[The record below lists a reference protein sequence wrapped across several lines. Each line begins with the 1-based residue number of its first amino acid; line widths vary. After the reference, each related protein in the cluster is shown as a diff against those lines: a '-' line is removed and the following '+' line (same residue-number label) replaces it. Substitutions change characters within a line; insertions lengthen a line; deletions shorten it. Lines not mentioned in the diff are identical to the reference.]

1 MRRAISSSLET
12 ALERTA
18 PTRAQWDAWTRHE
31 PALDGLTYE
40 ALRLELRT
48 GTRQRQDELLAALV
62 DLTNRHPTAF
72 NVLAACLLP
81 AIRHRIRRYAQR
93 LELQDAM
100 AIMVDAL
107 HEAIGRYDID
117 EPPRFVA
124 QRLLDLPTHRL
135 RHAVAACRAWSS
147 CVECRA
153 EDMALASTPDLSAST
168 LLATAVDA
176 GVLGEH
182 DARLIYETRIAGRP
196 LREIATRLG
205 LGYEAAKKRRRRAE
219 IAWAGWWAPGRC
231 EQGSRP

>member
-1 MRRAISSSLET
+1 MRRTISPNLET
-12 ALERTA
+12 ALEQTA
-18 PTRAQWDAWTRHE
+18 PTRTQWDAWTSHE

-40 ALRLELRT
+40 DLRVELRT
-48 GTRQRQDELLAALV
+48 GTQRRQDELLAALV
-62 DLTNRHPTAF
+62 HVANRDPNAF

-81 AIRHRIRRYAQR
+81 GIRHRIFRYAPL
-93 LELQDAM
+93 LERQDAT
-100 AIMVDAL
+100 AIMVAAL
-107 HEAIGRYDID
+107 HEAISRYDLD

-124 QRLLDLPTHRL
+124 QKLLDLPTHRL

-153 EDMALASTPDLSAST
+153 EDLALASTPDLSAST

-176 GVLGEH
+176 GVLAEH
-182 DARLIYETRIAGRP
+182 DARLIYETRITGRP
-196 LREIATRLG
+196 LRQVATQLG

-219 IAWAGWWAPGRC
+219 VAWIRWWTPERC

>member
-18 PTRAQWDAWTRHE
+18 PTRAQWDAWTCHE

-48 GTRQRQDELLAALV
+48 GTERRQDELLVALV

-81 AIRHRIRRYAQR
+81 GIRYRIFRYAPR
-93 LELQDAM
+93 LERQDAM

-107 HEAIGRYDID
+107 HEAIGRYDIE
-117 EPPRFVA
+117 EPRRFVA
-124 QRLLDLPTHRL
+124 QRLLDLPTRRL

-153 EDMALASTPDLSAST
+153 EDLALPSTPDLSAST
-168 LLATAVDA
+168 LLATAVNA

-219 IAWAGWWAPGRC
+219 VAWAGWWAPECC

>member
-1 MRRAISSSLET
+1 MRRTISPNLET
-12 ALERTA
+12 ALERAA
-18 PTRAQWDAWTRHE
+18 PTRTQWDAWTSHE
-31 PALDGLTYE
+31 PALGGLTYE
-40 ALRLELRT
+40 DLRVELRT

-62 DLTNRHPTAF
+62 DVTNRHPTAF

-81 AIRHRIRRYAQR
+81 AIRHRIFRYAQR
-93 LELQDAM
+93 LERQDAM

-135 RHAVAACRAWSS
+135 RHAVAVCRAWSS

-153 EDMALASTPDLSAST
+153 EDLALASTPDLSAST
-168 LLATAVDA
+168 LLATAVHA

-196 LREIATRLG
+196 LREVATRLG
-205 LGYEAAKKRRRRAE
+205 LGYEGARKRRRRAE
-219 IAWAGWWAPGRC
+219 VSWAGWWAPERC
-231 EQGSRP
+231 QQESRP